1 MNFITFSR
9 ELGANGTEIARQ
21 VSDKLGYKFHDTDAI
36 EAMAQ
41 ELGFLV
47 DVREADEKSPSF
59 FKRLWSHQPTFA
71 LDRLSSVIYELATKG
86 DAVFVGRGSALLLK
100 TFNCALRV
108 RVHASVEKRIQNLVN
123 RGYPKESARL
133 AIERSD
139 HERSAFMQFAFGVDW
154 SASKLYDLVLNMDK
168 LSVDLVVNMILS
180 VARSKEIAACSVD
193 ALRSIEMMALARR
206 AEAALME
213 AGLSLSQSVTLSIS
227 VPAPGRIELTGAVD
241 NRATRERAEQV
252 LKGIKGVMSVDN
264 KVMVYRGT

>member
-9 ELGANGTEIARQ
+9 EFGANGTEIARQ
-21 VSDKLGYKFHDTDAI
+21 VSNKLGYKFHDTDAI

-47 DVREADEKSPSF
+47 DVRKADEKSPSF

-71 LDRLSSVIYELATKG
+71 LDRLSSV
-86 DAVFVGRGSALLLK
+86 RGSALLLK

-108 RVHASVEKRIQNLVN
+108 RVHASVEKRIENLVS

-154 SASKLYDLVLNMDK
+154 SASKLYDLVFNMDK
-168 LSVDLVVNMILS
+168 LSVDLVVNMILN
-180 VARSKEIAACSVD
+180 VARSKEIEVCSVD

-206 AEAALME
+206 AEAALMQ
-213 AGLSLSQSVTLSIS
+213 AGLSLSHSVTLSVS
-227 VPAPGRIELTGAVD
+227 VLAPGRIELTGAVQD
-241 NRATRERAEQV
+241 GAMRERAEQV
-252 LKGIKGVMSVDN
+252 LKGIKGVVSVDN
-264 KVMVYRGT
+264 KVIVYTGT

>member
-252 LKGIKGVMSVDN
+252 LKGITGVVSVDN
-264 KVMVYRGT
+264 KVRVFSAI

>member
-9 ELGANGTEIARQ
+9 ELGSNGTEIARE
-21 VSDKLGYKFHDTDAI
+21 VSDKLGYKFHDTDNI

-71 LDRLSSVIYELATKG
+71 LDRLSSVVYELAKKG

-100 TFNCALRV
+100 TLNCALRV

-139 HERSAFMQFAFGVDW
+139 HERSAFIQFAFGVDW
-154 SASKLYDLVLNMDK
+154 SAPKLYDLVFNMDK
-168 LSVDLVVNMILS
+168 LSVDLVVNMILN
-180 VARSKEIAACSVD
+180 VARSNEIEACSVD
-193 ALRSIEMMALARR
+193 ALRSIAMMALARR

-213 AGLSLSQSVTLSIS
+213 AGLSLSHSVTLSVS
-227 VPAPGRIELTGAVD
+227 VPAPGRIELTGAVQD
-241 NRATRERAEQV
+241 QTMRERAEQV
-252 LKGIKGVMSVDN
+252 LKEIKGVVSVDN
-264 KVMVYRGT
+264 KVRVYRGT